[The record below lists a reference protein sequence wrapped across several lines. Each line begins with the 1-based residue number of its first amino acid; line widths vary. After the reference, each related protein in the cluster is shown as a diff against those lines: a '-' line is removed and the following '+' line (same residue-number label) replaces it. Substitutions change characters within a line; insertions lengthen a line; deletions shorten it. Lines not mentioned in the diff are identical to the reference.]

1 MQWYLDF
8 RGVVFFF
15 EIIILEGL
23 LAGFQAIDYGIYF
36 VYLLHLLFFNAS
48 PLMQAYITGSEQIAG
63 SQQN

>member
-36 VYLLHLLFFNAS
+36 VYLLHLFF
-48 PLMQAYITGSEQIAG
+48 LMQAYITGSEQIAG
-63 SQQN
+63 SLQN